1 MNNQVIN
8 RVTNQVTNQATNQ
21 AEYYTKEETL
31 YLILLSEVSSQRDHL
46 KHEKQRA
53 KDDILKGESPSWPD
67 QLRNHFEDQVF
78 GYYRDE
84 NGDFEDA
91 EGDFF
96 SPIEGLDNLE
106 KHNPDI
112 ANKLLIEFLS
122 QQISDYDWVIEYHQ
136 ELFDKKDF
144 RSLNRIFGWRAL
156 ESDIPLLPKSK
167 INEVSDFYYEIRDS
181 DKGNWIRCDIEEF
194 MTEVEY
200 DFSEDQLIALD
211 NIWCGKVGDEFV
223 EKEIDPEF
231 EREIEKLEREKIR
244 SEMNNNNCIE

>member
-1 MNNQVIN
+1 MNKTKQESIMNNQVIN
-8 RVTNQVTNQATNQ
+8 QEIDQ

-31 YLILLSEVSSQRDHL
+31 YLIFLSEVTSQRDHL
-46 KHEKQRA
+46 KGERKRA

-67 QLRNHFEDQVF
+67 QFRNHFEDTIF

-91 EGDFF
+91 EGDSF
-96 SPIEGLDNLE
+96 SPIEGLDDLE

-112 ANKLLIEFLS
+112 ANKLLIEFLG
-122 QQISDYDWVIEYHQ
+122 QQISDYDWVAKYNQ
-136 ELFDKKDF
+136 ELFNEKDF
-144 RSLNRIFGWRAL
+144 RNLYRIFGWRAL

-167 INEVSDFYYEIRDS
+167 IDEASDFYYEIRES

-200 DFSEDQLIALD
+200 DLSEDQLIALD
-211 NIWCGKVGDEFV
+211 NVWCGKVGDEFV
-223 EKEIDPEF
+223 EKEIDPNELNYQ
-231 EREIEKLEREKIR
+231 RKDLIENNLE
-244 SEMNNNNCIE
+244 